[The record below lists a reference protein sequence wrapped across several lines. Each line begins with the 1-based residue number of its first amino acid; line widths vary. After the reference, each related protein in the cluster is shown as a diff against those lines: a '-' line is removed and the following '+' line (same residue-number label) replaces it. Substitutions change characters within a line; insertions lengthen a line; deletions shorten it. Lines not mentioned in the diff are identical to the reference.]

1 MKRFACLILLAGVA
15 GCDLDLADLG
25 CGNARTFTD
34 EISATGLTGLLAD
47 AQEGNLRIEGRS
59 GINEIRVRGTACSSN
74 DRTTDEVDFE
84 LYRADGEARVVTDV
98 PDYDN
103 ARLDLVIEVPTDFD
117 VSVFDLSGDIDIEDV
132 FSVWVDDGSGHIDV
146 SNVELDVII
155 DSDGSGN
162 IDVQDVGGDFFVRRD
177 GSGSIDYRNVRGRV
191 QLP

>member
-34 EISATGLTGLLAD
+34 EISATGLNGLLAD

-74 DRTTDEVDFE
+74 DRTTYEIDFE
-84 LYRADGEARVVTDV
+84 LYRADGEARVVSDV

-103 ARLDLVIEVPTDFD
+103 ARLDLVIQVPTDFD

-132 FSVWVDDGSGHIDV
+132 FSVWVDDGSGHIDI

-162 IDVQDVGGDFFVRRD
+162 IDVRDVGGDFYVRRD
-177 GSGSIDYRNVRGRV
+177 GGGSISYGNVRGRV